1 MVCMVPGGGVDGRYL
16 FAVCAAA
23 GRDSPHAAIV
33 RARPNRHHESDNT
46 MRRRHCEITEPGVLE
61 AILAEALI
69 GRMATIGPDGYP
81 YVTPVNFVYDQGCIY
96 FHSAL
101 KGEKLDNI
109 ARDDRVC
116 FEVDLPLAY
125 IDQEANPDG
134 GICKLHQFYHSV
146 IIRGDARVLPDGERK
161 AAVLNALVAK
171 HEPARA
177 FTPVDAAMPACKAC
191 AVVEITPRRMTGKS
205 DLAQNKSRDERLA
218 IARHLKKRNRPG
230 DRETVA
236 AMGFDPD
243 RI

>member
-96 FHSAL
+96 FHCAL